1 MFEEEDLLPISAL
14 SHLLFCE
21 RRAALIYIENL
32 WDENL
37 YTTEGHHLHDRAHLS
52 DTEVRGDLRIVR
64 GLYLRSLRLGLTGK
78 ADVVEFHRSS
88 DDTQKGTRLE
98 GVSGFWSP
106 FPVEY
111 KRGRLRHEKEYEVQL
126 CAQALCLE
134 EMLNVHVPVGALYY
148 GKTARRLE
156 VAFDDS
162 LRRETED
169 AARSLHALC
178 RKGETPRARYE
189 KKCDKCSMRDLCMPK
204 TTGVKRNVKRYL
216 NRIVELDSG
225 EEL

>member
-14 SHLLFCE
+14 SHLLYCE
-21 RRAALIYIENL
+21 RRAALIYVEGL
-32 WDENL
+32 WNENL
-37 YTTEGHHLHDRAHLS
+37 YTTEGHHLHDRAHDS
-52 DTEVRGDLRIVR
+52 GTEVRGYVRIAR
-64 GLYLRSLRLGLTGK
+64 GLPLRSLRLGLSGK
-78 ADVVEFHRSS
+78 ADVVEFHLVL
-88 DDTQKGTRLE
+88 DDIEGTKLE
-98 GVSGFWSP
+98 DIPGLWGP

-111 KRGRLRHEKEYEVQL
+111 KRGRLRNEREYEVQL

-134 EMLNVHVPVGALYY
+134 EMLNVHIPVGALYY
-148 GKTARRLE
+148 GKTARRLD

-169 AARSLHALC
+169 AAKRLHVLC